1 MPLRGPGLLLLLL
14 LHSLRAETQEMEVGV
29 TVGSDCL
36 LSCVYPK
43 RLQFNLDE
51 VYVYWQIREST
62 VVMVHI
68 PQKNSTSEV
77 DGRYRDRAHLFPQ
90 NMEQGNFS
98 LLLRNVTPQDTQRF
112 TCLVF
117 RREQGNMKAIL
128 KATVTLRV
136 AANFSV
142 PVVNSSSTRQDQ
154 ELTFMCTS
162 TNGYPRPNV
171 YWVNKTDDTVLDR
184 ALHNDTVSLNER
196 GLYDVV
202 SVLRVPWA
210 PGVSVGC
217 CIENVLLRQNLTGS
231 GPEGETSF
239 PISLLQR
246 APPVEIWTV
255 SRRIQATRVGRV
267 TWPSTSS
274 SLSCCW
280 GQHSWAYSASSVA
293 VEAVQVPR
301 LWCRSRSS
309 QTSSLPRMGTGRL
322 RAAPQGT
329 SEAAWRWTRSGLWA
343 TGTSSCRP
351 CMSHLR
357 TGAAGHW

>member
-231 GPEGETSF
+231 GPEARSPSGNMDRITEDPGHPRGEGDMALNIIL
-239 PISLLQR
+239 PVVLLG
-246 APPVEIWTV
+246 A
-255 SRRIQATRVGRV
+255 ALVGLLCIIR
-267 TWPSTSS
+267 
-274 SLSCCW
+274 
-280 GQHSWAYSASSVA
+280 G
-293 VEAVQVPR
+293 
-301 LWCRSRSS
+301 CRSRTGA
-309 QTSSLPRMGTGRL
+309 QAVVPEQELTAHCPGWGQGVCEQLPRGHQRQLGDGLARACGRREL
-322 RAAPQGT
+322 RAAGP
-329 SEAAWRWTRSGLWA
+329 A
-343 TGTSSCRP
+343 
-351 CMSHLR
+351 
-357 TGAAGHW
+357 